1 MTDERSQLERLQEEL
16 RQVREQMFHMAKL
29 AEMGK
34 LVAVVV
40 HELSQPLLGIKAFAQ
55 IIRRKFPADSF
66 IEPKARMIEQ
76 QAGHMEAILDT
87 LRQYSTIENQEQTRV
102 DPAVPV
108 RAAAEIFSE
117 RARKLKVRLQI
128 EGASRLPPVRV
139 TRGHLQQVMSNLL
152 SNAIDA
158 MEGKGGRVVVRLES
172 LGDRVRV
179 RVGDSGA
186 GIPAEV
192 RERIFESF
200 FTTKKDKGTG
210 LGLSICRD
218 ILRQHGGEIRLL
230 PDEEAAQLGPEL
242 RTVFEVLLPAAE
254 DA

>member
-1 MTDERSQLERLQEEL
+1 MSEESADITRLQEEL
-16 RQVREQMFHMAKL
+16 RHVREQMFHMAKL

-55 IIRRKFPADSF
+55 IIRRKFPDDAF

-76 QAGHMEAILDT
+76 QATHMETILDT
-87 LRQYSTIENQEQTRV
+87 LRQYSAVENHEQARV
-102 DPAVPV
+102 DPALPV

-117 RARKLKVRLQI
+117 RARKLKIRLQI
-128 EGASRLPPVRV
+128 EGASRLPSVRV

-158 MEGKGGRVVVRLES
+158 MEGMGGLVVVRLEA
-172 LGDRVRV
+172 LGQQVRI

-186 GIPAEV
+186 GIPAGV
-192 RERIFESF
+192 RERIFDSF

-230 PDEEAAQLGPEL
+230 GDDEAGQLAPGI
-242 RTVFEVLLPAAE
+242 RTAFEVLLPAA
-254 DA
+254 DGD